1 MYFCPCSCSKP
12 DGENEEDVLIC
23 LPRNLSY
30 AGESYLDRY
39 SVSSAFVHN
48 AKLEKQLLQNDVQD
62 QLMRSGA
69 DACAELL
76 QIEQEE
82 NDRVKEEGKGDCC
95 ESEMYGARAMADP
108 GTCADNTSRAAMF
121 RGGPDSCDVN
131 VEATM
136 SLPTSPSVSIPAPFL
151 PPLNVNTRDKNP
163 ENQSDFARYVTAVE
177 SPDSD
182 MASEEGIFVN
192 LMDDELDGLEGAIG
206 KSTLSEA
213 SDDTYVSGDSMYY
226 SPAEVQE
233 MEDEDDLRVSL
244 EEAVH
249 KAASSMYM
257 GRHSPPPLPLDYN
270 EPELRDGSEPDS
282 ADAKSEEADAKA
294 EDTGTTLGDAG
305 TESEDTGTKLDDAG
319 TKSEDTGTKLED
331 AGTESEDTD
340 TKLDDGGTKSE
351 DTDTPSRDSGAQSE
365 GACTKPEVA
374 CTTSEEEACAKSEE
388 GACAK
393 SEEGACAKSE
403 GARAK
408 SEDSSMAVTGSG
420 LSITVNDRP
429 FCSDDRGVLR
439 SSYRDFM
446 SPESPIYEDREFNF
460 TKAEL
465 RKSTSLKSSKTP
477 PGTPRRKKVVRFA
490 DAMGLDLESVRH
502 VLNLESPP
510 KIPPSA
516 MKDLQTGLGEERK
529 EMGTK
534 FIVETFQQP
543 GADPNFRER
552 VIAQKVVLE
561 NALIVSGSITG
572 VVRVANIAYHKAVR
586 VRFTT
591 NDWSTFHDI
600 AASYMHQSND
610 GPTDR
615 FAFTIVP
622 PPDFGPGSKLQFAIS
637 FSANGAE
644 YWDNNYNNNYVFE
657 CFAKT
662 VPTETENAWMHFL

>member
-48 AKLEKQLLQNDVQD
+48 AKREKQLLQNDVQD

-69 DACAELL
+69 DAAAELL
-76 QIEQEE
+76 QIEREE
-82 NDRVKEEGKGDCC
+82 NERDEEENFDESS
-95 ESEMYGARAMADP
+95 ESEMYGARAMADT
-108 GTCADNTSRAAMF
+108 GTCPDNTSGKMF
-121 RGGPDSCDVN
+121 RGGPDNCDVN

-136 SLPTSPSVSIPAPFL
+136 SLPTSPSITIPAPSPFL
-151 PPLNVNTRDKNP
+151 PPLSVNIARDNNS

-192 LMDDELDGLEGAIG
+192 LMDDDLDGLEGAIG

-226 SPAEVQE
+226 SPKEVQE
-233 MEDEDDLRVSL
+233 LEDEDDLRVSL

-249 KAASSMYM
+249 KAAHSMYVT
-257 GRHSPPPLPLDYN
+257 RHSPPPLQDNVPQLLD
-270 EPELRDGSEPDS
+270 GAEPDT
-282 ADAKSEEADAKA
+282 ADAGRESEDASTKA
-294 EDTGTTLGDAG
+294 EDT
-305 TESEDTGTKLDDAG
+305 DTQLDDA
-319 TKSEDTGTKLED
+319 DTMT
-331 AGTESEDTD
+331 
-340 TKLDDGGTKSE
+340 
-351 DTDTPSRDSGAQSE
+351 RDNDNQS
-365 GACTKPEVA
+365 
-374 CTTSEEEACAKSEE
+374 EEACAKLEDGACAKSEDNVCSKSEDGVCSKAEDGDCSKAEE

-393 SEEGACAKSE
+393 P
-403 GARAK
+403 
-408 SEDSSMAVTGSG
+408 EDGGVNLTGSG
-420 LSITVNDRP
+420 FKITDDDRP
-429 FCSDDRGVLR
+429 FRRDDRASFR
-439 SSYRDFM
+439 SSYRDFL

-516 MKDLQTGLGEERK
+516 MKDLQTGLVEERK
-529 EMGTK
+529 DMGTK

-543 GADPNFRER
+543 GGDVNFRER
-552 VIAQKVVLE
+552 VMGQKVVLE
-561 NALIVSGSITG
+561 NALVVSGSITG
-572 VVRVANIAYHKAVR
+572 VVRVANIAFHKAVR
-586 VRFTT
+586 IRFTT
-591 NDWSTFHDI
+591 NDWATFHDI
-600 AASYMHQSND
+600 AASYMLNSND

-615 FAFTIVP
+615 FSFTIVP
-622 PPDFGPGSKLQFAIS
+622 PPEFGPGCRLQFAVS
-637 FSANGAE
+637 FNANGTD
-644 YWDNNYNNNYVFE
+644 YWDNNYGNNYSFE

-662 VPTETENAWMHFL
+662 IPTETENAWMHFL